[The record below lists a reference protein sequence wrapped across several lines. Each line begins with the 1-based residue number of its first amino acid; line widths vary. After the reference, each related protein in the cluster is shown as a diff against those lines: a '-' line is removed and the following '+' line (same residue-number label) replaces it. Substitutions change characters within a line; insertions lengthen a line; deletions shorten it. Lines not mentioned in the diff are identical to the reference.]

1 MIMAV
6 TWAVFGYFMFTRF
19 RQSLLYTVDT
29 TLQIAVTQTIT
40 SLDLEEYTEVGQLF
54 FGETSDP
61 KTALSTIGLAFAMR
75 IVSPEGS
82 VWDSYGISMEHISGQ
97 AQAGYRTQ
105 EVSGNG
111 GAWRVFSQPVMTPD
125 GTTIAWVQAA
135 QSLKTVADTL
145 QDFRNRLL
153 WGIPIVLLLSGLG
166 GYFLATR
173 ALQPI
178 DQITNTAQEI
188 TASDL
193 SRRLDYQGPED
204 EVGQLARTFDQMLE
218 RLQAAFVREHR
229 FTSDAAHELRTPL
242 TALKGR
248 LGVTLSKRR
257 QPSVYIETL
266 QEMEEQVDRLIHL
279 SNDLLFMARLDQ
291 NEFRESAR
299 YIDLNEMIEAVI
311 DQVRPLAEAKSIRL
325 EVAISGGLGIRGQ
338 LDLLIRLFL
347 NLLDNAIKYSP
358 VGGEVTI
365 RAYRT
370 AGGIQISVHDTGP
383 GIASEHLPHLF
394 ERFYRVEG
402 DRARFWGEDGQGG
415 AGLGLAIAYEIARSQ
430 GGKLSVESKVGQ
442 GSTFR
447 VQFPVG
453 T

>member
-1 MIMAV
+1 
-6 TWAVFGYFMFTRF
+6 
-19 RQSLLYTVDT
+19 
-29 TLQIAVTQTIT
+29 
-40 SLDLEEYTEVGQLF
+40 
-54 FGETSDP
+54 
-61 KTALSTIGLAFAMR
+61 
-75 IVSPEGS
+75 
-82 VWDSYGISMEHISGQ
+82 
-97 AQAGYRTQ
+97 
-105 EVSGNG
+105 
-111 GAWRVFSQPVMTPD
+111 
-125 GTTIAWVQAA
+125 
-135 QSLKTVADTL
+135 
-145 QDFRNRLL
+145 
-153 WGIPIVLLLSGLG
+153 
-166 GYFLATR
+166 
-173 ALQPI
+173 
-178 DQITNTAQEI
+178 
-188 TASDL
+188 
-193 SRRLDYQGPED
+193 
-204 EVGQLARTFDQMLE
+204 
-218 RLQAAFVREHR
+218 
-229 FTSDAAHELRTPL
+229 
-242 TALKGR
+242 
-248 LGVTLSKRR
+248 
-257 QPSVYIETL
+257 
-266 QEMEEQVDRLIHL
+266 
-279 SNDLLFMARLDQ
+279 
-291 NEFRESAR
+291 
-299 YIDLNEMIEAVI
+299 MIEAVI

-430 GGKLSVESKVGQ
+430 GGKLSVESEVGQ